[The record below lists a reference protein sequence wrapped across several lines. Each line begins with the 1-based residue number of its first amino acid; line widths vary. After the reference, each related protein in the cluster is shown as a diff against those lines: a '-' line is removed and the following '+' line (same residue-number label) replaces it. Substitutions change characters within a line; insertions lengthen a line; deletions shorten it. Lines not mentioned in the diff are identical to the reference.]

1 MSDSQTRETTV
12 CASQLAYADVQSPDH
27 PSPDRPMGDSQTR
40 ETTVVASQL
49 AYGTVQSPDHES
61 PNHPM
66 IPPDA
71 ASARE
76 RIEQALGAWMA
87 EYHAT
92 LEHAA
97 KHARFVQVLFYDL
110 AASRC
115 GVDLELL
122 IVCRPPLTV
131 NESRERRDCPEWD
144 SEPVLPDGATYR
156 DLEYKQLYT
165 DELGGLPYMPFRSSQ
180 DADWWLNW
188 TWLRSQACH
197 PDEADDE
204 AGDPLS
210 AD

>member
-1 MSDSQTRETTV
+1 
-12 CASQLAYADVQSPDH
+12 
-27 PSPDRPMGDSQTR
+27 
-40 ETTVVASQL
+40 
-49 AYGTVQSPDHES
+49 
-61 PNHPM
+61 M